1 MGGNPGA
8 DVGEVFF
15 CCANVEEVTGGVA
28 IGDGVCGGVV
38 VGFACEETDAVV
50 QLVEDPEL
58 LVGGCVVG
66 GYEGAVV
73 GPNVGY
79 VAVLSEA
86 EFGIVIACLGVC
98 WDDRGGGCSADC

>member
-8 DVGEVFF
+8 DVREVFF
-15 CCANVEEVTGGVA
+15 CCANVEEVARGVA
-28 IGDGVCGGVV
+28 IGDGVRGSVV

-50 QLVEDPEL
+50 QLVEDSEV
-58 LVGGCVVG
+58 LVRGCVVG

-73 GPNVGY
+73 GANVRY
-79 VAVLSEA
+79 VAVFSVA

-98 WDDRGGGCSADC
+98 WDG

>member
-8 DVGEVFF
+8 DVREVFF
-15 CCANVEEVTGGVA
+15 CCANVEEVAGGVA

-50 QLVEDPEL
+50 QLVEDSQL

-66 GYEGAVV
+66 GYEGAVM
-73 GPNVGY
+73 GANVSY
-79 VAVLSEA
+79 VAVFSEA

-98 WDDRGGGCSADC
+98 WDS